1 MLPKSKNIKP
11 AKSAQEALAS
21 LMRQCARAERASG
34 DALRLMHRWG
44 VAPQEQQ
51 QVLKRLIDEK
61 FIDDRRY
68 AEAFVR
74 EKTNLSAWGEFKIR
88 AALRNKGIASEIID
102 QALRQLADND
112 SGERLMERLRRKMR
126 TIKYDTAY
134 QLKNKLIRHGLS
146 LGYPTDKVI
155 GCVEKVMKDIKIE
168 EECDD
173 IFL

>member
-1 MLPKSKNIKP
+1 
-11 AKSAQEALAS
+11 
-21 LMRQCARAERASG
+21 MRQCARAERASG

-112 SGERLMERLRRKMR
+112 SGERLMERLRRKIR